1 MIDNL
6 PLFIKKQSERLTKVG
21 IDQGTVEIVMILTYL
36 LKIDRLRLYLDGRAM
51 IDQQVIDNFEQVMR
65 RRLKRE
71 PLQYILGES
80 WFYGRRFTVSP
91 AVMVPTPETEMLCET
106 ALGFS
111 RKNKINRPKIVDIG
125 VGSGVIAITMAAELP
140 GAKLLALDLSGD
152 AIEIAKK
159 NAVDNEVEKQIEFRQ
174 SDLFTDVRADEK
186 FDLILSNPPYIKDS
200 DYDAL
205 LPEVKA
211 DPKLAM
217 TSGEEGL
224 DIIKRIIQNAPDY
237 LAPGGRLMFEIGY
250 DQSEKVIKLTEPDN
264 RYTSFLLVKD
274 LNDIDRVVVLGCD

>member
-6 PLFIKKQSERLTKVG
+6 PLFVKEQSERLTKVG
-21 IDQGTVEIVMILTYL
+21 IDQGTFEIVMILTYL

-51 IDQQVIDNFEQVMR
+51 IDQQVIDDFEQVMR

-80 WFYGRRFTVSP
+80 WFYGRRFTVTP
-91 AVMVPTPETEMLCET
+91 VVMVPTPETEMLCET
-106 ALGFS
+106 ALGFI
-111 RKNKINRPKIVDIG
+111 RKNKIKNPKIVDIG

-140 GAKLLALDLSGD
+140 EARLLALDLSGD

-159 NAVDNEVEKQIEFRQ
+159 NAVANEVEKRIEFRQ
-174 SDLFTDVRADEK
+174 SDSLTAVTADEK
-186 FDLILSNPPYIKDS
+186 FDLILSNPPYIKES
-200 DYDAL
+200 DYDTL

-224 DIIKRIIQNAPDY
+224 DIIKKIIKYAPDY
-237 LAPGGRLMFEIGY
+237 LAPCGRLMFEIGY
-250 DQSEKVIKLTEPDN
+250 DQSEKVIKLTEQDN